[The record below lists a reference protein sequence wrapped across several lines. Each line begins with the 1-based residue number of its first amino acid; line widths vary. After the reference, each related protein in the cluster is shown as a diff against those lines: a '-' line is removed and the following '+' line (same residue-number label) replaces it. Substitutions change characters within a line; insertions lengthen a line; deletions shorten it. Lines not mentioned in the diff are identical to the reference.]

1 VIPSPIP
8 INAPPETL
16 AHDLTTSLWRER
28 ATLRLLVRRKA
39 REPSIDYCRDMA
51 GRVLEYLKGRGVLR
65 VIRKIGTYETYWFGE
80 IVSAVEMKPDIGP
93 PFGEVRV

>member
-1 VIPSPIP
+1 VISPPIP
-8 INAPPETL
+8 INVPPESL
-16 AHDLTTSLWRER
+16 ARDLTTSLWRER
-28 ATLRLLVRRKA
+28 ATLRLLLRRKA

-51 GRVLEYLKGRGVLR
+51 GGVLEYLKGRRVLR
-65 VIRKIGTYETYWFGE
+65 VIRKIGTYETYWLGE